1 MNSVLQKI
9 FSSVIRTGN
18 LTVTTASGRKFTL
31 GDGSGKPIA
40 VRFTSIAAELGVLF
54 NPELKFGEAYMN
66 GTFVIDE
73 GSIADVLALALAQE
87 AAGKVPRWA
96 RPQSL
101 IRQLNQRLRQL
112 VGGSRRKA
120 GVLGRLDLEPFYSCF
135 LDDDLQLS
143 CAYFEAPN
151 QSLEDAQLAKK
162 RHIAAKLLIKPGSLV
177 LDIGSGWGG
186 LAFFLAQVCGARVHG
201 VTLSPEHVARAKE
214 RAKSRGLDAS
224 VTFDLQ
230 DYRNVVG
237 TFDRLVAIEVAENVG
252 VGQFEAFFRKCG
264 SLVKEDGVILLQL
277 SGRPERMEISNP
289 FISKY
294 LFPGVYLP
302 ALSQLLPAIEGAGL
316 MLADV
321 EILRGHYAA
330 TIKVWRE
337 RFRVHR
343 DEIEQRYGGSFYRM
357 WDFWFA
363 CSEVSVEHAV
373 VYQLQLAKRHDVVPI
388 THDYI
393 AREEAR
399 LRGLELERSSA
410 PAALNTSNEG
420 TAGFRLSKTLEPQRT
435 ISDIIG
441 PTPFMK

>member
-9 FSSVIRTGN
+9 FSSVIRTGT
-18 LTVTTASGRKFTL
+18 LTVTTASGRKFML

-40 VRFTSIAAELGVLF
+40 VRFTSLAAELGMLF
-54 NPELKFGEAYMN
+54 NPELKVGESYMN

-73 GSIADVLALALAQE
+73 GSMVDVLALALAQE
-87 AAGKVPRWA
+87 GAGKVPHWT

-101 IRQLNQRLRQL
+101 IRQLNQGLRQL
-112 VGGSRRKA
+112 VGGGHRQA
-120 GVLGRLDLEPFYSCF
+120 GVLDRLDLEQFYSYF
-135 LDDDLQLS
+135 LDDDMQLS
-143 CAYFEAPN
+143 CAYFEAPD
-151 QSLEDAQLAKK
+151 QSLEEAQLAKN
-162 RHIAAKLLIKPGSLV
+162 RHIAAKLLIKPGNLV
-177 LDIGSGWGG
+177 LDIGSGWGA
-186 LAFFLAQVCGARVHG
+186 LAFFLAEVYDARVHG
-201 VTLSPEHVARAKE
+201 VTLSPEHVASARA
-214 RAKSRGLDAS
+214 RATSRGLDAS
-224 VTFDLQ
+224 VMFDLQ

-237 TFDRLVAIEVAENVG
+237 TFDRLVAIELAENVG

-264 SLVKEDGVILLQL
+264 NLVKEDGVILLQL

-316 MLADV
+316 VLADV

-330 TIKVWRE
+330 TIKIWRE
-337 RFRVHR
+337 RFRARR
-343 DEIEQRYGGSFYRM
+343 DEIERHYGESFYRM

-373 VYQLQLAKRHDVVPI
+373 VYQLQLAKRHDVVPL

-399 LRGLELERSSA
+399 LRGLKRERSSA
-410 PAALNTSNEG
+410 PPALNTSNKG
-420 TAGFRLSKTLEPQRT
+420 TVGFRLSKTLEP
-435 ISDIIG
+435 
-441 PTPFMK
+441 

>member
-1 MNSVLQKI
+1 VNSVLQKI
-9 FSSVIRTGN
+9 FSSVIRTGT
-18 LTVTTASGRKFTL
+18 LTVTTASGRKFML

-40 VRFTSIAAELGVLF
+40 VRFTSLAAELGMLF
-54 NPELKFGEAYMN
+54 NPELKVGESYMN

-73 GSIADVLALALAQE
+73 GSMVDVLALALAQE
-87 AAGKVPRWA
+87 GAGKVPHWT

-101 IRQLNQRLRQL
+101 IRQLNQGLRQL
-112 VGGSRRKA
+112 VGGGHRQA
-120 GVLGRLDLEPFYSCF
+120 GVLDRLDLEQFYSYF
-135 LDDDLQLS
+135 LDDDMQLS
-143 CAYFEAPN
+143 CAYFEAPD
-151 QSLEDAQLAKK
+151 QSLEEAQLAKNC
-162 RHIAAKLLIKPGSLV
+162 HIAAKLLIKPGNLV
-177 LDIGSGWGG
+177 LDIGSGWGA
-186 LAFFLAQVCGARVHG
+186 LAFFLAEVYDARVHG
-201 VTLSPEHVARAKE
+201 VTLSPEHVASARA
-214 RAKSRGLDAS
+214 RATSRGLDAS
-224 VTFDLQ
+224 VMFDLQ

-237 TFDRLVAIEVAENVG
+237 TFDRLVAIELAENVG

-264 SLVKEDGVILLQL
+264 NLVKEDGVILLQL

-316 MLADV
+316 VLADV

-330 TIKVWRE
+330 TIKIWRE
-337 RFRVHR
+337 RFRARR
-343 DEIEQRYGGSFYRM
+343 DEIERHYGESFYRM

-373 VYQLQLAKRHDVVPI
+373 VYQLQLAKRHDVVPL

-399 LRGLELERSSA
+399 LRGLKRERSSA
-410 PAALNTSNEG
+410 PPALNTSNKG
-420 TAGFRLSKTLEPQRT
+420 TVGFRLSKTLEP
-435 ISDIIG
+435 
-441 PTPFMK
+441 

>member
-1 MNSVLQKI
+1 VNSVLQKI
-9 FSSVIRTGN
+9 FSSVIRTGT
-18 LTVTTASGRKFTL
+18 LTVTTASGRKFML

-40 VRFTSIAAELGVLF
+40 VRFTSLAAELGMLF
-54 NPELKFGEAYMN
+54 NPELKVGESYMN

-73 GSIADVLALALAQE
+73 GSMADVLALALAQE
-87 AAGKVPRWA
+87 GAGKVPHWT

-101 IRQLNQRLRQL
+101 IRQLNQGLRQL
-112 VGGSRRKA
+112 VGGGHRQA
-120 GVLGRLDLEPFYSCF
+120 GVLDRLDLEQFYSYF
-135 LDDDLQLS
+135 LDDDMQLS
-143 CAYFEAPN
+143 CAYFEAPD
-151 QSLEDAQLAKK
+151 QSLEEAQLAKN
-162 RHIAAKLLIKPGSLV
+162 RHIAAKLLIKPGNLV
-177 LDIGSGWGG
+177 LDIGSGWGA
-186 LAFFLAQVCGARVHG
+186 LAFFLAEVYDARVHG
-201 VTLSPEHVARAKE
+201 VTLSPEHVASARA
-214 RAKSRGLDAS
+214 RATSRGLDAS
-224 VTFDLQ
+224 VMFDLQ

-237 TFDRLVAIEVAENVG
+237 TFDRLVAIELAENVG

-264 SLVKEDGVILLQL
+264 NLVKEDGVILLQL

-316 MLADV
+316 VLADV

-330 TIKVWRE
+330 TIKIWRE
-337 RFRVHR
+337 RFRARR
-343 DEIEQRYGGSFYRM
+343 DEIERHYGESFYRM

-373 VYQLQLAKRHDVVPI
+373 VYQLQLAKRHDVVPL

-399 LRGLELERSSA
+399 LRGLKRERSSA
-410 PAALNTSNEG
+410 PPALNTSNKG
-420 TAGFRLSKTLEPQRT
+420 TVGFRLSKTLEP
-435 ISDIIG
+435 
-441 PTPFMK
+441 

>member
-1 MNSVLQKI
+1 VNSVLQKI
-9 FSSVIRTGN
+9 FSSVIRTGT
-18 LTVTTASGRKFTL
+18 LTVTTASGRKFML

-40 VRFTSIAAELGVLF
+40 VRFTSLAAELGMLF
-54 NPELKFGEAYMN
+54 NPELKVGESYMN

-73 GSIADVLALALAQE
+73 GSMVDVLALALAQE
-87 AAGKVPRWA
+87 GAGKVPHWT

-101 IRQLNQRLRQL
+101 IRHRQ
-112 VGGSRRKA
+112 A
-120 GVLGRLDLEPFYSCF
+120 GVLDRLDLEQFYSYF
-135 LDDDLQLS
+135 LDDDMQLS
-143 CAYFEAPN
+143 CAYFEAPD
-151 QSLEDAQLAKK
+151 QSLEEAQLAKN
-162 RHIAAKLLIKPGSLV
+162 RHIAAKLLIKPGNLV
-177 LDIGSGWGG
+177 LDIGSGWGA
-186 LAFFLAQVCGARVHG
+186 LAFFLAEVYDARVHG
-201 VTLSPEHVARAKE
+201 VTLSPEHVASARA
-214 RAKSRGLDAS
+214 RATSRGLDAS
-224 VTFDLQ
+224 VMFDLQ

-237 TFDRLVAIEVAENVG
+237 TFDRLVAIELAENVG

-264 SLVKEDGVILLQL
+264 NLVKEDGVILLQL

-316 MLADV
+316 VLADV

-330 TIKVWRE
+330 TIKIWRE
-337 RFRVHR
+337 RFRARR
-343 DEIEQRYGGSFYRM
+343 DEIERHYGESFYRM

-373 VYQLQLAKRHDVVPI
+373 VYQLQLAKRHDVVPL

-399 LRGLELERSSA
+399 LRGLKRERSSA
-410 PAALNTSNEG
+410 PPALNTSNKG
-420 TAGFRLSKTLEPQRT
+420 TVGFRLSKTLEP
-435 ISDIIG
+435 
-441 PTPFMK
+441 

>member
-1 MNSVLQKI
+1 VNSVLQKI
-9 FSSVIRTGN
+9 FSSVIRTGT
-18 LTVTTASGRKFTL
+18 LTVTTASGRKFML

-40 VRFTSIAAELGVLF
+40 VRFTSLAAELGMLF
-54 NPELKFGEAYMN
+54 NPELKVGESYMN

-73 GSIADVLALALAQE
+73 GSMVDVLALALAQE
-87 AAGKVPRWA
+87 GAGKVPHWT

-101 IRQLNQRLRQL
+101 IRQLNQGLRQL
-112 VGGSRRKA
+112 VGGGHRQA
-120 GVLGRLDLEPFYSCF
+120 GVLDRLDLEQFYSYF
-135 LDDDLQLS
+135 LDDDMQLS
-143 CAYFEAPN
+143 CAYFEAPD
-151 QSLEDAQLAKK
+151 QSLEEAQLAKN
-162 RHIAAKLLIKPGSLV
+162 RHIAAKLLIKPGNLV
-177 LDIGSGWGG
+177 LDIGSGWGA
-186 LAFFLAQVCGARVHG
+186 LAFFLAEVYDARVHG
-201 VTLSPEHVARAKE
+201 VTLSPEHVASARA
-214 RAKSRGLDAS
+214 RATSRGLDAS
-224 VTFDLQ
+224 VMFDLQ

-237 TFDRLVAIEVAENVG
+237 TFDRLVAIELAENVG

-264 SLVKEDGVILLQL
+264 NLVKEDGVILLQL

-316 MLADV
+316 VLADV

-330 TIKVWRE
+330 TIKIWRE
-337 RFRVHR
+337 RFRARR
-343 DEIEQRYGGSFYRM
+343 DEIERHYGESFYRM

-373 VYQLQLAKRHDVVPI
+373 VYQLQLAKRHDVVPL

-399 LRGLELERSSA
+399 LRGLKRERSSA
-410 PAALNTSNEG
+410 PPALNTSNKG
-420 TAGFRLSKTLEPQRT
+420 TVGFRLSKTLEP
-435 ISDIIG
+435 
-441 PTPFMK
+441 